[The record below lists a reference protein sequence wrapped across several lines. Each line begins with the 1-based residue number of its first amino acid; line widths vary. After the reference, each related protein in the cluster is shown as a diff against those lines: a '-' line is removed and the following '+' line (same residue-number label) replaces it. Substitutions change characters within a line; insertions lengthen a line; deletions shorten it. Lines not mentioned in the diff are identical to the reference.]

1 MLGLDK
7 RAAEAL
13 KDTVDW
19 FSLPSFIDKKK
30 VLKFGL
36 DLGLTLAESATSLFQ
51 QE

>member
-1 MLGLDK
+1 
-7 RAAEAL
+7 L

-36 DLGLTLAESATSLFQ
+36 DIGLTLAESATSLF
-51 QE
+51 

>member
-7 RAAEAL
+7 RAAETL
-13 KDTVDW
+13 KEAVDW
-19 FSLPSFIDKKK
+19 LPFSSFIDKKK

>member
-1 MLGLDK
+1 MISLDF
-7 RAAEAL
+7 AL
-13 KDTVDW
+13 LTQTNLP
-19 FSLPSFIDKKK
+19 FSSFIDKKK